1 MWKDVECSGLRIFF
15 RSIASVRPISI
26 DPLTNMLIS
35 QKLKQENIA
44 EYLLYMWQVEDLIRA
59 NHLNIDE
66 LEANYISRF
75 HLPTAEHAEMKE
87 WYENLI
93 EMMRSEGVTEKGHIQ
108 INKNILVWLTDLHLQ
123 LLKSP
128 KYPFYSATYYKALPL
143 IVELRRKAG
152 DEQTGELETCFNAL
166 YGLMMLRL
174 QGRPVSEDTSRAMS
188 TISQFIGMLS
198 DYYKKDKAEPL
209 EF

>member
-1 MWKDVECSGLRIFF
+1 MWEDVECCGLRIFF

-93 EMMRSEGVTEKGHIQ
+93 EMMRSEGVAEKGHIQ

>member
-1 MWKDVECSGLRIFF
+1 
-15 RSIASVRPISI
+15 
-26 DPLTNMLIS
+26 MLIS

-59 NHLNIDE
+59 NHLNSDE

>member
-1 MWKDVECSGLRIFF
+1 MREDVGYCGLRIFF

-35 QKLKQENIA
+35 QKLKQVNIA

-66 LEANYISRF
+66 LEANYISHF
-75 HLPTAEHAEMKE
+75 HLDTDAHAEMME

-93 EMMRSEGVTEKGHIQ
+93 EMMRSEGVAEKGHIQ

-166 YGLMMLRL
+166 YGLMLLRL

>member
-1 MWKDVECSGLRIFF
+1 MECSGLRIFF

-66 LEANYISRF
+66 LEANYISHF
-75 HLPTAEHAEMKE
+75 HLDTAEHAEMKE

>member
-1 MWKDVECSGLRIFF
+1 MREDVGCCGLRIFF

-93 EMMRSEGVTEKGHIQ
+93 EMMRSEGVAEKGHIQ

>member
-1 MWKDVECSGLRIFF
+1 MWEDVGCSSLRIFF
-15 RSIASVRPISI
+15 HSIASVRPISI
-26 DPLTNMLIS
+26 DPLTYMLIS

-93 EMMRSEGVTEKGHIQ
+93 EMMRSEGVAEKGHIQ

-166 YGLMMLRL
+166 YGLMLLRL

>member
-1 MWKDVECSGLRIFF
+1 
-15 RSIASVRPISI
+15 
-26 DPLTNMLIS
+26 MLIS

-93 EMMRSEGVTEKGHIQ
+93 EMMRSEGVAEKGHIQ

-143 IVELRRKAG
+143 IVELRRKEG

>member
-1 MWKDVECSGLRIFF
+1 MQWSPHLFC
-15 RSIASVRPISI
+15 SIASVRPISI

-93 EMMRSEGVTEKGHIQ
+93 EMMRSEGVAEKGHIQ

>member
-1 MWKDVECSGLRIFF
+1 MGCCGLRIFF

-93 EMMRSEGVTEKGHIQ
+93 EMMRSEGVAEKGHIQ